1 MFVGCWLPLLV
12 VATATADTVAA
23 IATAA
28 ASASHHQVDRP
39 CLFLQMLLV
48 SLLHGY
54 GPYQYS
60 KPSEV
65 TSIPYELS

>member
-28 ASASHHQVDRP
+28 ASASHHQDRP